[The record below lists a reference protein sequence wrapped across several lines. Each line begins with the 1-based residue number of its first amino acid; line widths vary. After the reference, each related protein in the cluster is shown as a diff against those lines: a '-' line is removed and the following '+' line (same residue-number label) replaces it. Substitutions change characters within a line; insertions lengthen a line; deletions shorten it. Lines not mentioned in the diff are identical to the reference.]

1 MQMLVQHP
9 PSVCVRIV
17 IHAFQVY
24 VQNKCNSTGF
34 YEIFAPSYF
43 GVLNY
48 PTSGEFPVFGIMFQK
63 LCHKNVLT
71 KNNEE
76 KAYFPSVAL
85 YKIIYLC

>member
-1 MQMLVQHP
+1 MQMLVHVP

-34 YEIFAPSYF
+34 YEIFRTLLF
-43 GVLNY
+43 WCFKL
-48 PTSGEFPVFGIMFQK
+48 PTSREFPVFGIMFQK